1 MRNVTIFTDGSCLG
15 NPGRGGWG
23 CILRCEGHEKELS
36 GGYAHTTNNRMEIM
50 AAIAGLEELKE
61 PCAVTLYTDS
71 QYLRHAVEKKWLA
84 GWRKNGWK
92 TAAKKPVK
100 NRDLW
105 ERLQVQLDRHSV
117 TLEWVRGHN
126 GHAENERCDELAR
139 SQSARHDLPED
150 TGYEPEYNVLTLK
163 EASLQKGFT
172 LALLV
177 RRLFHFQGDVS
188 NACCISSPLR
198 KRRHTISL
206 PIECP

>member
-92 TAAKKPVK
+92 TPNGIRPFKGTMTACFGNATPLPAQIKLKKAKT
-100 NRDLW
+100 
-105 ERLQVQLDRHSV
+105 S
-117 TLEWVRGHN
+117 
-126 GHAENERCDELAR
+126 
-139 SQSARHDLPED
+139 D
-150 TGYEPEYNVLTLK
+150 TP
-163 EASLQKGFT
+163 A
-172 LALLV
+172 
-177 RRLFHFQGDVS
+177 
-188 NACCISSPLR
+188 
-198 KRRHTISL
+198 
-206 PIECP
+206 

>member
-50 AAIAGLEELKE
+50 AAIAG
-61 PCAVTLYTDS
+61 
-71 QYLRHAVEKKWLA
+71 RHAVEKKWLA

-150 TGYEPEYNVLTLK
+150 TGYEPE
-163 EASLQKGFT
+163 
-172 LALLV
+172 
-177 RRLFHFQGDVS
+177 
-188 NACCISSPLR
+188 
-198 KRRHTISL
+198 
-206 PIECP
+206 

>member
-1 MRNVTIFTDGSCLG
+1 
-15 NPGRGGWG
+15 
-23 CILRCEGHEKELS
+23 
-36 GGYAHTTNNRMEIM
+36 MEIM

-61 PCAVTLYTDS
+61 PVRGTRCTLTLSTCAMPWK
-71 QYLRHAVEKKWLA
+71 KKWLA

-139 SQSARHDLPED
+139 SQSARHDC
-150 TGYEPEYNVLTLK
+150 
-163 EASLQKGFT
+163 
-172 LALLV
+172 
-177 RRLFHFQGDVS
+177 RRTRGTSRNKAF
-188 NACCISSPLR
+188 
-198 KRRHTISL
+198 
-206 PIECP
+206 

>member
-1 MRNVTIFTDGSCLG
+1 MEKGNALKKGRSPTFSFPSPRPLPFPFKDVCMGRWRVRAGGFFPFRPAALFCTQKREAMRNVTIFTDGSCLG
-15 NPGRGGWG
+15 
-23 CILRCEGHEKELS
+23 CEGHEKELS

-150 TGYEPEYNVLTLK
+150 TGYESE
-163 EASLQKGFT
+163 
-172 LALLV
+172 
-177 RRLFHFQGDVS
+177 
-188 NACCISSPLR
+188 
-198 KRRHTISL
+198 
-206 PIECP
+206 

>member
-1 MRNVTIFTDGSCLG
+1 MTIFTDGSCLG

-71 QYLRHAVEKKWLA
+71 QYLRHAVEKMARGLA
-84 GWRKNGWK
+84 EK
-92 TAAKKPVK
+92 
-100 NRDLW
+100 
-105 ERLQVQLDRHSV
+105 RLEDRRQETGQEPRSLGAPASPARRHSV

-150 TGYEPEYNVLTLK
+150 TGYEPE
-163 EASLQKGFT
+163 
-172 LALLV
+172 
-177 RRLFHFQGDVS
+177 
-188 NACCISSPLR
+188 
-198 KRRHTISL
+198 
-206 PIECP
+206 

>member
-1 MRNVTIFTDGSCLG
+1 
-15 NPGRGGWG
+15 
-23 CILRCEGHEKELS
+23 
-36 GGYAHTTNNRMEIM
+36 MEIM

-126 GHAENERCDELAR
+126 GHTENERCDELAR

-150 TGYEPEYNVLTLK
+150 TGYEPE
-163 EASLQKGFT
+163 
-172 LALLV
+172 
-177 RRLFHFQGDVS
+177 
-188 NACCISSPLR
+188 
-198 KRRHTISL
+198 
-206 PIECP
+206 

>member
-126 GHAENERCDELAR
+126 GHAENERCDELATTAADNPACH
-139 SQSARHDLPED
+139 QQD
-150 TGYEPEYNVLTLK
+150 TGFRGDL
-163 EASLQKGFT
+163 
-172 LALLV
+172 
-177 RRLFHFQGDVS
+177 RR
-188 NACCISSPLR
+188 
-198 KRRHTISL
+198 
-206 PIECP
+206 